1 MMNKEKYKADRTR
14 EFMKEIRKNFLS
26 NISVAKKSFILL
38 LVTTVGLLFVGFL
51 EYIGLYNIK
60 QNIKTTHTQQIEAI
74 SNLHTL
80 SDIYNINILNHIRSF
95 QTKKIDKTHTMLNLQ
110 ESMVHLSQAWLN
122 LKKLKTSDTKQLQ
135 TDIRQMDKVLSKI
148 TATIEN
154 KNTHMLTNNLLSLY
168 QSELNKINK
177 NIKSL
182 QLKHFQK
189 LKLAKQK
196 IDNHY
201 DATLFTTAILII
213 ILISITVTLAYT
225 IYRDIKKIIFN
236 LSNVVEKKTKDYQ
249 ELALQLEYKVNKEV
263 IKNREKDQIM
273 YQHARLA
280 AMGEMIGNIA
290 HQWRQ
295 PLNALTVLIQSFGIK
310 SMSGN
315 LSQEFID
322 KQVDEGLR
330 LANQMSNT
338 IEDFKNFFSPHKDRE
353 YFGIVETLKETLE
366 LVEFFCKDEHIDIK
380 LIAKEEI
387 RVYGYSNEFSQVI
400 LNLLNNARD
409 NFKQKD
415 IQKDRKII
423 IKVEK
428 KNKPEPFVM
437 ISFIDNGGG
446 IDANIIDRIFE
457 PYFTTKHKS
466 TGTGIGLYM
475 SKQIIEK
482 QMHGLVTMKNITSKL
497 GTKTTYQCAQ
507 FIIAIPIK

>member
-1 MMNKEKYKADRTR
+1 MTKIKKS
-14 EFMKEIRKNFLS
+14 FLD
-26 NISVAKKSFILL
+26 NISVTKKSFLL
-38 LVTTVGLLFVGFL
+38 LLIATMGLLFLGALVYL
-51 EYIGLYNIK
+51 GLYNIK
-60 QNIKTTHTQQIEAI
+60 KEIDYLYSQNIQNIEYLHSLNDKCNNSLQKHLKYFKENKTDISHTI
-74 SNLHTL
+74 
-80 SDIYNINILNHIRSF
+80 
-95 QTKKIDKTHTMLNLQ
+95 LNLQ
-110 ESMVHLSQAWLN
+110 ESALHINQSYGKLKRNDKKAKYLSSVINSLN
-122 LKKLKTSDTKQLQ
+122 KTFKEANIALEKSNIKKLNEKILPKFEKLIFEYNEKSTQLINSHLK
-135 TDIRQMDKVLSKI
+135 DIKNSKVRI
-148 TATIEN
+148 QE
-154 KNTHMLTNNLLSLY
+154 
-168 QSELNKINK
+168 
-177 NIKSL
+177 
-182 QLKHFQK
+182 
-189 LKLAKQK
+189 
-196 IDNHY
+196 HY
-201 DATLFTTAILII
+201 FATLFTTLLFVLI
-213 ILISITVTLAYT
+213 ILISFAMLAYS
-225 IYRDIKKIIFN
+225 IYTNVKKLIFGLSDI
-236 LSNVVEKKTKDYQ
+236 VAKKTKDYQ

-295 PLNALTVLIQSFGIK
+295 PLNALTLLIQSFGVK

-322 KQVDEGLR
+322 KQVNEGLR

-353 YFGIVETLKETLE
+353 YFGVVKTLNETLE

-380 LIAKEEI
+380 LIAKEEV

-409 NFKQKD
+409 NFKQRN

-428 KNKPEPFVM
+428 KLKPEPFVM
-437 ISFIDNGGG
+437 ISFVDNGGG
-446 IDANIIDRIFE
+446 IDEHIIDRIFE

-482 QMHGLVTMKNITSKL
+482 QMNGLVTVKNITSKL
-497 GTKTTYQCAQ
+497 GTQKTFDCVQ

>member
-1 MMNKEKYKADRTR
+1 MTKIKKS
-14 EFMKEIRKNFLS
+14 FLD
-26 NISVAKKSFILL
+26 NISVTKKSFLL
-38 LVTTVGLLFVGFL
+38 LLIATMGLLFLGALVYL
-51 EYIGLYNIK
+51 GLYNIK
-60 QNIKTTHTQQIEAI
+60 KEIDYLYSQNIQNIEYLHSLNDKCNNSLQKHLKYFKENKTDISHTI
-74 SNLHTL
+74 
-80 SDIYNINILNHIRSF
+80 
-95 QTKKIDKTHTMLNLQ
+95 LNLQ
-110 ESMVHLSQAWLN
+110 ESALHINQSYGKLKRNDKKAKYLSSVINSLN
-122 LKKLKTSDTKQLQ
+122 RTFKEANIALEKSNIKKLNEKILPKFEKLIFEYNEKSTQLINSHLK
-135 TDIRQMDKVLSKI
+135 DIKNSKVRI
-148 TATIEN
+148 QE
-154 KNTHMLTNNLLSLY
+154 
-168 QSELNKINK
+168 
-177 NIKSL
+177 
-182 QLKHFQK
+182 
-189 LKLAKQK
+189 
-196 IDNHY
+196 HY
-201 DATLFTTAILII
+201 FATLFTTLLFVLI
-213 ILISITVTLAYT
+213 ILISFAMLAYS
-225 IYRDIKKIIFN
+225 IYTNVKKLIFGLSDI
-236 LSNVVEKKTKDYQ
+236 VAKKTKDYQ

-295 PLNALTVLIQSFGIK
+295 PLNALTLLIQSFGVK

-322 KQVDEGLR
+322 KQVNEGLR

-353 YFGIVETLKETLE
+353 YFGVVKTLNETLE

-380 LIAKEEI
+380 LIAKEEV

-409 NFKQKD
+409 NFKQRN

-428 KNKPEPFVM
+428 KLKPEPFVM
-437 ISFIDNGGG
+437 ISFVDNGGG
-446 IDANIIDRIFE
+446 IDEHIIDRIFE

-482 QMHGLVTMKNITSKL
+482 QMNGLVTVKNITSKL
-497 GTKTTYQCAQ
+497 GTQKTFDCVQ

>member
-1 MMNKEKYKADRTR
+1 MHKIKKS
-14 EFMKEIRKNFLS
+14 FLD
-26 NISVAKKSFILL
+26 NISVAKKSFLLL
-38 LVTTVGLLFVGFL
+38 LVSTLGLLFLGALVYVGLF
-51 EYIGLYNIK
+51 NIK
-60 QNIKTTHTQQIEAI
+60 NEVNH
-74 SNLHTL
+74 
-80 SDIYNINILNHIRSF
+80 IYNDAVHDISIVHELQNRCNVDLQQQLQSF
-95 QTKKIDKTHTMLNLQ
+95 VGNQTDTSHTILNLQ
-110 ESMVHLSQAWLN
+110 ESALKINQAYG
-122 LKKLKTSDTKQLQ
+122 KLKNASPQNAQHLASNIQMLNKTFALANEVLEQRNKTQFSKKIFPMFEQLIFQ
-135 TDIRQMDKVLSKI
+135 CNQITTDIINSELFSIQKRKEKI
-148 TATIEN
+148 EEHYYGTLISTILFI
-154 KNTHMLTNNLLSLY
+154 TIILLLSTILAY
-168 QSELNKINK
+168 SIYT
-177 NIKSL
+177 NIKR
-182 QLKHFQK
+182 
-189 LKLAKQK
+189 
-196 IDNHY
+196 
-201 DATLFTTAILII
+201 LIYG
-213 ILISITVTLAYT
+213 LS
-225 IYRDIKKIIFN
+225 DI
-236 LSNVVEKKTKDYQ
+236 VAKKTKDYQ

-295 PLNALTVLIQSFGIK
+295 PLNALTLLIQSFGIK
-310 SMSGN
+310 SMSGS
-315 LSQEFID
+315 LTQEFID

-353 YFGIVETLKETLE
+353 YFGVVKALEETLE

-409 NFKQKD
+409 NFKHKD
-415 IQKDRKII
+415 IQKNRKIV
-423 IKVEK
+423 IKVER
-428 KNKPEPFVM
+428 KNSPEPFVM

-446 IDANIIDRIFE
+446 IDEHIIDRIFE

-482 QMHGLVTMKNITSKL
+482 QMHGIVTMKNITSKL
-497 GTKTTYQCAQ
+497 GTNQVYKCAQ
-507 FIIAIPIK
+507 FIIAIPLK

>member
-1 MMNKEKYKADRTR
+1 
-14 EFMKEIRKNFLS
+14 MKEIRKNFLS

-38 LVTTVGLLFVGFL
+38 LVTTVGLLFVGIL
-51 EYIGLYNIK
+51 EYIGLYSIK
-60 QNIKTTHTQQIEAI
+60 HGLQTSYTHHTQAIEHI
-74 SNLHTL
+74 QELSNVYNITIQKHLKTYQDNKTDTNHTL
-80 SDIYNINILNHIRSF
+80 
-95 QTKKIDKTHTMLNLQ
+95 LNLQ
-110 ESMVHLSQAWLN
+110 EDILHTSKLWNIIKNNQPTNSNTIKKEIKEINSLLTNTLKYLDSNRSTTIQNKDIKNYQNYLLSFNQKAASILT
-122 LKKLKTSDTKQLQ
+122 KHHKQLQ
-135 TDIRQMDKVLSKI
+135 IEAKEIDK
-148 TATIEN
+148 
-154 KNTHMLTNNLLSLY
+154 
-168 QSELNKINK
+168 
-177 NIKSL
+177 
-182 QLKHFQK
+182 
-189 LKLAKQK
+189 
-196 IDNHY
+196 HY
-201 DATLFTTAILII
+201 YATLITTIIFII
-213 ILISITVTLAYT
+213 ILLVISIILAYS
-225 IYRDIKKIIFN
+225 IYKDIKKLIFN
-236 LSNVVEKKTKDYQ
+236 LSEIVEKKTKDYQ

-315 LSQEFID
+315 LNQEFID

-353 YFGIVETLKETLE
+353 YFGIVETLRETLE

-380 LIAKEEI
+380 LIAKDEI

-415 IQKDRKII
+415 IQKNRKIV

-428 KNKPEPFVM
+428 KHKPEPFVM

-446 IDANIIDRIFE
+446 IDTHIIDRIFE

>member
-1 MMNKEKYKADRTR
+1 MAKIKKS
-14 EFMKEIRKNFLS
+14 FLD
-26 NISVAKKSFILL
+26 NISVTKKSFLL
-38 LVTTVGLLFVGFL
+38 LLIATMGLLFLGALVYL
-51 EYIGLYNIK
+51 GLYNIK
-60 QNIKTTHTQQIEAI
+60 KEVDYLYEQNIRNIEYLYTLNDKCNNSLQKHLKYFKENKNDI
-74 SNLHTL
+74 SH
-80 SDIYNINILNHIRSF
+80 SI
-95 QTKKIDKTHTMLNLQ
+95 LNLQ
-110 ESMVHLSQAWLN
+110 ESALHINQSYG
-122 LKKLKTSDTKQLQ
+122 KLKRNDNKAK
-135 TDIRQMDKVLSKI
+135 ILSPI
-148 TATIEN
+148 IV
-154 KNTHMLTNNLLSLY
+154 S
-168 QSELNKINK
+168 LNKTFKEANLALEKSNVKEMDEKILPKFERLLYEYNK
-177 NIKSL
+177 KSAQLMNSHLKDIKNS
-182 QLKHFQK
+182 KVRIHE
-189 LKLAKQK
+189 
-196 IDNHY
+196 HY
-201 DATLFTTAILII
+201 FATLFTTLLFVLI
-213 ILISITVTLAYT
+213 ILISFAMLAYS
-225 IYRDIKKIIFN
+225 IYTNVKKLIFGLSDI
-236 LSNVVEKKTKDYQ
+236 VAKKTKDYQ

-295 PLNALTVLIQSFGIK
+295 PLNALTLLIQSFGVK

-322 KQVDEGLR
+322 KQVNEGLR

-353 YFGIVETLKETLE
+353 YFGVVSTLKETLE

-380 LIAKEEI
+380 LIAKEEV

-409 NFKQKD
+409 NFKHREIK
-415 IQKDRKII
+415 KERKII

-428 KNKPEPFVM
+428 KLKPEPFVM
-437 ISFIDNGGG
+437 ISFVDNGGG
-446 IDANIIDRIFE
+446 IDEHIIDRIFE

-482 QMHGLVTMKNITSKL
+482 QMNGLVTVKNITSKL
-497 GTKTTYQCAQ
+497 GTQKTFNCVQ